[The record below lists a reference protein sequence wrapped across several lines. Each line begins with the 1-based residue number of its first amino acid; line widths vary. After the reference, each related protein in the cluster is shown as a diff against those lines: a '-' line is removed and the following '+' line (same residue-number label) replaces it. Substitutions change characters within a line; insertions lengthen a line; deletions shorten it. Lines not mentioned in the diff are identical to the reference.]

1 MSENNTDLNE
11 VFEEEM
17 DDADVITVP
26 IDETLSNSGEAADA
40 AAVGAALALKA
51 DKDEL
56 PATIK
61 VNNQSADNQGLILID
76 GTDIPVSDSNTKTL
90 AEAIEE
96 ASEMTAA
103 TIPMT
108 GETGAATIGETI
120 GVLQETVEG
129 IAGNMSADKIPMSEA
144 EDAETIAEAIGIIA
158 DNVEELAETVEGME
172 QKTADKVLMET
183 GSTVTVKNAIE
194 TLDRTA
200 VKSVNRK
207 LPDASGDV
215 DLPVVPLAENLQSD
229 KLQSIE
235 GEFTLRTT
243 GGTGSVSDG
252 KAYPQH
258 IYGNSRHDGFVA
270 EVLNLTVIP
279 IARTEPDEPIT
290 ATIDRDTF
298 LEEVEDSDT
307 INLYYTT
314 EWSED
319 PADYGVTVTGD
330 PVAGDQITIVYVKE
344 VRGTIVVA
352 EPDRLVGTGWNLFN
366 YNAGYARVVK
376 YSETY
381 GYKIGGTFTSIAFAA
396 SLTDDRISLLPN
408 IDGLFSVPGD
418 GYVFVTGGNNTDTYI
433 LTTWS
438 DWIEGPS
445 TGYWEA
451 YRESG
456 IDLSAVVET
465 YFPYGML
472 KVGTVRDEID
482 LVAKRTISRIER
494 MVYNEE
500 NRATAAATGRAYD
513 FDENNIYV
521 VRAEPVLNAIT
532 IDSEYSVSEHGLE
545 WFTETELPLDT
556 EILYGKNL
564 RDKLER
570 NVLTISAQ
578 TLTEEE
584 KSQVRTNIGAMS
596 QAEGDTKLVAPTEAG
611 TAGQLLHLKEDGSTE
626 WTTQGTP
633 TDAQVGTAVSAWLTA
648 HPEATTTVEDG
659 AISRAKLNDDLKA
672 KTDAVPD
679 LKSALGKSTG
689 NEELIGWSENHKY
702 IITNGDTADITSPTT
717 TTSNVRYQV
726 IQCQKGDYFTI
737 TATGGNASR
746 AYAFINNNDNGKI
759 LEPRAGSGAV
769 LTDQIIV
776 APANSTHLIVN
787 DTTLAG
793 KVITG
798 RFVKLDT
805 LKQHGLLDNS
815 DNLNDCKETGLYRWA
830 GSSMPSNAPADTGSI
845 MFVINQDDTVEQ
857 IVFTRREEWHRFYAA
872 NEWAGWKNFINP
884 FVQRKVLTSQD
895 DLNNVYDN
903 GVYSYTS
910 SSVPSNAPV
919 PATGGLLNVFGIN
932 NLVYQIYTNAENEEY
947 HRHRQSSGWGTWIRH
962 TKPFTHMGL
971 LTSAD
976 NLNNITE
983 SGIYVIYRDSIPVNN
998 PSASGGLLVVY
1009 KNGIS
1014 NDYYEQLFYNRTE
1027 EYHRFKISYDESWG
1041 DWKAYGDPLAKGKVL
1056 TSNHDLNEITDT
1068 GYYQSY
1074 AGNIPENSP
1083 EETGGI
1089 LTVIAHDTLVQQTW
1103 ENKNGKYFRIKIST
1117 GWVPWKMHADN
1128 DMIRVADEQL
1138 NIVSNLIFEQGRISS
1153 TDGTNVNDNTRIRT
1167 NNFWYSP
1174 INESSVIIKDSDKK
1188 LFVFEYN
1195 TDDSYVRSSGWIFGS
1210 DSFALRLGKKYRFV
1224 VAYLTNEQI
1233 DTSAVIDGIIVAPS
1247 FTNDNIP
1254 VMYLDGDITEMT
1266 KENAVTLN
1274 YRFFDLTGTC
1284 TCKWQGQSSTRY
1296 PKKNYTLKFGSSFD
1310 GWAKWQTY
1318 MSNWKSKHNV
1328 LASSQTDGRKTWK
1341 LVDNKPKRSID
1352 SDYTWGN
1359 KKKYVAKA
1367 NWIDPSQARNVVSA
1381 RLWGQIVNIRRNK
1394 IGLLEDTT
1402 NGGAIDGFPI
1412 QIVLNGGLMGLY
1424 TFTTPKDENLFAM
1437 GSGESEYFIGG
1448 EINAGSNN
1456 VAKSANW
1463 LRACDDS
1470 DLYDTDA
1477 SHSFAIEYPDV
1488 YGDNGEPTE
1497 ETQET
1502 FNAIKTSLNNAI
1514 TACLSAGAT
1523 WETDCADYIDVDSVI
1538 DYYIFA
1544 CCINANDCMS
1554 KNILYGT
1561 YNGVKWFMSAYD
1573 LDTTYG
1579 ANPYNSGWF
1588 DVVNERNQF
1597 AEAAEY
1603 NRENETYRVSA
1614 SRIRHRLF
1622 YLVHRYSRAKLVERY
1637 KELRATVLSD
1647 ENVWAELS
1655 KFVTDIPQTMVIKN
1669 NEIWPTSLGTE
1680 LSNIHQYMDYYRMHC
1695 KYLDEE
1701 IAELEAT
1708 LT

>member
-61 VNNQSADNQGLILID
+61 VNNQPADNQGLILID

-183 GSTVTVKNAIE
+183 GSTVTVKDAIE

-215 DLPVVPLAENLQSD
+215 DLSVVPLAENLQSD

-352 EPDRLVGTGWNLFN
+352 EPERLVGTGWNLFN

-532 IDSEYSVSEHGLE
+532 IDSEYSVSEHGME

-570 NVLTISAQ
+570 NV
-578 TLTEEE
+578 
-584 KSQVRTNIGAMS
+584 
-596 QAEGDTKLVAPTEAG
+596 
-611 TAGQLLHLKEDGSTE
+611 
-626 WTTQGTP
+626 
-633 TDAQVGTAVSAWLTA
+633 
-648 HPEATTTVEDG
+648 
-659 AISRAKLNDDLKA
+659 
-672 KTDAVPD
+672 
-679 LKSALGKSTG
+679 
-689 NEELIGWSENHKY
+689 
-702 IITNGDTADITSPTT
+702 
-717 TTSNVRYQV
+717 
-726 IQCQKGDYFTI
+726 
-737 TATGGNASR
+737 
-746 AYAFINNNDNGKI
+746 
-759 LEPRAGSGAV
+759 
-769 LTDQIIV
+769 
-776 APANSTHLIVN
+776 
-787 DTTLAG
+787 
-793 KVITG
+793 
-798 RFVKLDT
+798 
-805 LKQHGLLDNS
+805 
-815 DNLNDCKETGLYRWA
+815 
-830 GSSMPSNAPADTGSI
+830 
-845 MFVINQDDTVEQ
+845 
-857 IVFTRREEWHRFYAA
+857 
-872 NEWAGWKNFINP
+872 
-884 FVQRKVLTSQD
+884 
-895 DLNNVYDN
+895 
-903 GVYSYTS
+903 
-910 SSVPSNAPV
+910 
-919 PATGGLLNVFGIN
+919 
-932 NLVYQIYTNAENEEY
+932 
-947 HRHRQSSGWGTWIRH
+947 
-962 TKPFTHMGL
+962 
-971 LTSAD
+971 
-976 NLNNITE
+976 
-983 SGIYVIYRDSIPVNN
+983 
-998 PSASGGLLVVY
+998 
-1009 KNGIS
+1009 
-1014 NDYYEQLFYNRTE
+1014 
-1027 EYHRFKISYDESWG
+1027 
-1041 DWKAYGDPLAKGKVL
+1041 
-1056 TSNHDLNEITDT
+1056 
-1068 GYYQSY
+1068 
-1074 AGNIPENSP
+1074 
-1083 EETGGI
+1083 
-1089 LTVIAHDTLVQQTW
+1089 
-1103 ENKNGKYFRIKIST
+1103 
-1117 GWVPWKMHADN
+1117 
-1128 DMIRVADEQL
+1128 
-1138 NIVSNLIFEQGRISS
+1138 
-1153 TDGTNVNDNTRIRT
+1153 
-1167 NNFWYSP
+1167 
-1174 INESSVIIKDSDKK
+1174 
-1188 LFVFEYN
+1188 
-1195 TDDSYVRSSGWIFGS
+1195 
-1210 DSFALRLGKKYRFV
+1210 
-1224 VAYLTNEQI
+1224 
-1233 DTSAVIDGIIVAPS
+1233 
-1247 FTNDNIP
+1247 
-1254 VMYLDGDITEMT
+1254 
-1266 KENAVTLN
+1266 
-1274 YRFFDLTGTC
+1274 
-1284 TCKWQGQSSTRY
+1284 
-1296 PKKNYTLKFGSSFD
+1296 
-1310 GWAKWQTY
+1310 
-1318 MSNWKSKHNV
+1318 
-1328 LASSQTDGRKTWK
+1328 
-1341 LVDNKPKRSID
+1341 
-1352 SDYTWGN
+1352 
-1359 KKKYVAKA
+1359 
-1367 NWIDPSQARNVVSA
+1367 
-1381 RLWGQIVNIRRNK
+1381 
-1394 IGLLEDTT
+1394 
-1402 NGGAIDGFPI
+1402 
-1412 QIVLNGGLMGLY
+1412 
-1424 TFTTPKDENLFAM
+1424 
-1437 GSGESEYFIGG
+1437 
-1448 EINAGSNN
+1448 
-1456 VAKSANW
+1456 
-1463 LRACDDS
+1463 
-1470 DLYDTDA
+1470 
-1477 SHSFAIEYPDV
+1477 
-1488 YGDNGEPTE
+1488 
-1497 ETQET
+1497 
-1502 FNAIKTSLNNAI
+1502 
-1514 TACLSAGAT
+1514 
-1523 WETDCADYIDVDSVI
+1523 
-1538 DYYIFA
+1538 
-1544 CCINANDCMS
+1544 
-1554 KNILYGT
+1554 
-1561 YNGVKWFMSAYD
+1561 
-1573 LDTTYG
+1573 
-1579 ANPYNSGWF
+1579 
-1588 DVVNERNQF
+1588 
-1597 AEAAEY
+1597 
-1603 NRENETYRVSA
+1603 
-1614 SRIRHRLF
+1614 
-1622 YLVHRYSRAKLVERY
+1622 
-1637 KELRATVLSD
+1637 
-1647 ENVWAELS
+1647 
-1655 KFVTDIPQTMVIKN
+1655 
-1669 NEIWPTSLGTE
+1669 
-1680 LSNIHQYMDYYRMHC
+1680 
-1695 KYLDEE
+1695 
-1701 IAELEAT
+1701 
-1708 LT
+1708 

>member
-17 DDADVITVP
+17 DDADVIIVP

-61 VNNQSADNQGLILID
+61 VNNQPADNQGLILID

-183 GSTVTVKNAIE
+183 GSIVTVKDAIE

-215 DLPVVPLAENLQSD
+215 DLSVVPLAENLQSD

-243 GGTGSVSDG
+243 SGTGSVSDG

-352 EPDRLVGTGWNLFN
+352 EPERLVGTGWNLFN

-611 TAGQLLHLKEDGSTE
+611 TAGQLLHLKEDGGTE

-633 TDAQVGTAVSAWLTA
+633 TDAQVGTAVSAWLDA

-679 LKSALGKSTG
+679 LKSALYNQLVEVEFSPGLSVDRKITTASGKSATDAKYTRTG
-689 NEELIGWSENHKY
+689 VVQAAKGERAAVGFVSDTYEFAAFYYGPNGSISTGADYLNRYTPYCNGIILFPDDVATFGLSFRRKDNAELTS
-702 IITNGDTADITSPTT
+702 TDRDT
-717 TTSNVRYQV
+717 
-726 IQCQKGDYFTI
+726 IQSI
-737 TATGGNASR
+737 VTAYMYT
-746 AYAFINNNDNGKI
+746 
-759 LEPRAGSGAV
+759 
-769 LTDQIIV
+769 
-776 APANSTHLIVN
+776 
-787 DTTLAG
+787 DTTLTKKNYPADA
-793 KVITG
+793 KVVNDKFLTERSGIDSEIESSVG
-798 RFVKLDT
+798 VMFSAS
-805 LKQHGLLDNS
+805 QGLSGFFFETDNS
-815 DNLNDCKETGLYRWA
+815 DYLYIKSSGTWYLRGAVTKNGAYADIYDGIDSEHKGNAPSGETGCIKLA
-830 GSSMPSNAPADTGSI
+830 SNDGVVYDISAET
-845 MFVINQDDTVEQ
+845 
-857 IVFTRREEWHRFYAA
+857 
-872 NEWAGWKNFINP
+872 WK
-884 FVQRKVLTSQD
+884 VVSLTSSFNTD
-895 DLNNVYDN
+895 YVPIFVAGYYEGNSKF
-903 GVYSYTS
+903 GVVKGLGQYLYQAYFSDQQCDFKIEK
-910 SSVPSNAPV
+910 
-919 PATGGLLNVFGIN
+919 ATGVSFTVSQGLEGCYFETDGDAYLYLKALNTWYLRGAV
-932 NLVYQIYTNAENEEY
+932 VKNASY
-947 HRHRQSSGWGTWIRH
+947 
-962 TKPFTHMGL
+962 
-971 LTSAD
+971 AD
-976 NLNNITE
+976 I
-983 SGIYVIYRDSIPVNN
+983 
-998 PSASGGLLVVY
+998 
-1009 KNGIS
+1009 
-1014 NDYYEQLFYNRTE
+1014 
-1027 EYHRFKISYDESWG
+1027 
-1041 DWKAYGDPLAKGKVL
+1041 L
-1056 TSNHDLNEITDT
+1056 TSNKETSPKGITNCVKLASNDAIVYDTSDNTWKIVSIANSYSSNHIPIFVCGYFDGYKQFGVVNGIGQYLYSAFQSGKRASETIYKSQIDEVVQKVLADRDNKTITFGLITDSHH
-1068 GYYQSY
+1068 GQ
-1074 AGNIPENSP
+1074 
-1083 EETGGI
+1083 
-1089 LTVIAHDTLVQQTW
+1089 
-1103 ENKNGKYFRIKIST
+1103 K
-1117 GWVPWKMHADN
+1117 
-1128 DMIRVADEQL
+1128 
-1138 NIVSNLIFEQGRISS
+1138 
-1153 TDGTNVNDNTRIRT
+1153 
-1167 NNFWYSP
+1167 
-1174 INESSVIIKDSDKK
+1174 
-1188 LFVFEYN
+1188 
-1195 TDDSYVRSSGWIFGS
+1195 
-1210 DSFALRLGKKYRFV
+1210 
-1224 VAYLTNEQI
+1224 
-1233 DTSAVIDGIIVAPS
+1233 
-1247 FTNDNIP
+1247 
-1254 VMYLDGDITEMT
+1254 
-1266 KENAVTLN
+1266 
-1274 YRFFDLTGTC
+1274 LTGTDILYDAIEQVKLFNSVC
-1284 TCKWQGQSSTRY
+1284 EKCADFTVHLGDAIGGMKALSVNMGYLTEYAEAQNDTFLPFMYVIGHHEMYGQNYSTSY
-1296 PKKNYTLKFGSSFD
+1296 LNDPT
-1310 GWAKWQTY
+1310 AIP
-1318 MSNWKSKHNV
+1318 MANV
-1328 LASSQTDGRKTWK
+1328 LGALGRRKYNNPVYSDSGDNWYFDLEGIRFIGIDSVHNSSNGFNNEAKSFLQTAVNTT
-1341 LVDNKPKRSID
+1341 NKIIVLSHVPANAGVNWNKRSPNSGSAIETTLNGATAEVLAYLHGHTHWDNSVVVTGNSFPYIATCCAVPDKTD
-1352 SDYTWGN
+1352 SSKFCDLGSPTVYDRTIGDYSEFCF
-1359 KKKYVAKA
+1359 
-1367 NWIDPSQARNVVSA
+1367 D
-1381 RLWGQIVNIRRNK
+1381 IVNVHS
-1394 IGLLEDTT
+1394 DT
-1402 NGGAIDGFPI
+1402 GAVKHFRFG
-1412 QIVLNGGLMGLY
+1412 VG
-1424 TFTTPKDENLFAM
+1424 
-1437 GSGESEYFIGG
+1437 
-1448 EINAGSNN
+1448 
-1456 VAKSANW
+1456 
-1463 LRACDDS
+1463 
-1470 DLYDTDA
+1470 TDRV
-1477 SHSFAIEYPDV
+1477 YP
-1488 YGDNGEPTE
+1488 P
-1497 ETQET
+1497 
-1502 FNAIKTSLNNAI
+1502 
-1514 TACLSAGAT
+1514 
-1523 WETDCADYIDVDSVI
+1523 
-1538 DYYIFA
+1538 
-1544 CCINANDCMS
+1544 
-1554 KNILYGT
+1554 
-1561 YNGVKWFMSAYD
+1561 
-1573 LDTTYG
+1573 
-1579 ANPYNSGWF
+1579 
-1588 DVVNERNQF
+1588 
-1597 AEAAEY
+1597 
-1603 NRENETYRVSA
+1603 VS
-1614 SRIRHRLF
+1614 
-1622 YLVHRYSRAKLVERY
+1622 
-1637 KELRATVLSD
+1637 
-1647 ENVWAELS
+1647 
-1655 KFVTDIPQTMVIKN
+1655 
-1669 NEIWPTSLGTE
+1669 
-1680 LSNIHQYMDYYRMHC
+1680 
-1695 KYLDEE
+1695 
-1701 IAELEAT
+1701 
-1708 LT
+1708 

>member
-61 VNNQSADNQGLILID
+61 VNNQPADNQGLILID

-108 GETGAATIGETI
+108 GEAGAATIGETI

-144 EDAETIAEAIGIIA
+144 EDAETIAEAIGIIE

-183 GSTVTVKNAIE
+183 GSTVTVKDAIE

-215 DLPVVPLAENLQSD
+215 DLSVVPLAENLQSD

-352 EPDRLVGTGWNLFN
+352 EPERLVGTGWNLFN

-611 TAGQLLHLKEDGSTE
+611 TAGQLLHLKEDGGTE

-633 TDAQVGTAVSAWLTA
+633 TDAQVGTAVSAWLDA

-659 AISRAKLNDDLKA
+659 AISRAKLNADLKE

-679 LKSALGKSTG
+679 LKSALTVTRKSDTLETYNIFKGVTFDYGGFVNGGWGTGKNRIHSVELIDMRMIGINGVQIYVPDGYQWNAVKCQSNGDLVDNWSNTWQNSGATYTNDYRYPYIHLIIRKEDNTDLDSVYLVAKSFYSNDYMTKTNFDEKEITNYVKKSFEWVNGSIVNSEITTG
-689 NEELIGWSENHKY
+689 NTKRLRTNSDLNVVVGTKIHLKVASGYRINYFGFDSNGVVKHKS
-702 IITNGDTADITSPTT
+702 NSWPTET
-717 TTSNVRYQV
+717 
-726 IQCQKGDYFTI
+726 DYT
-737 TATGGNASR
+737 
-746 AYAFINNNDNGKI
+746 
-759 LEPRAGSGAV
+759 
-769 LTDQIIV
+769 IV
-776 APANSTHLIVN
+776 AKMPKYRFLIMNTDDTEIYPLEGSVVEISVETKENVHTYGKYTGKRISILGDSISTFGGDPSDDPRYSDGTYTYEGNHCRYPQNNLLTEVHQTYWMMLIDELQMTLDVN
-787 DTTLAG
+787 E
-793 KVITG
+793 
-798 RFVKLDT
+798 
-805 LKQHGLLDNS
+805 S
-815 DNLNDCKETGLYRWA
+815 WA
-830 GSSMPSNAPADTGSI
+830 GSRVSWDGTTESADIGANKYIAS
-845 MFVINQDDTVEQ
+845 V
-857 IVFTRREEWHRFYAA
+857 TRIKH
-872 NEWAGWKNFINP
+872 
-884 FVQRKVLTSQD
+884 LD
-895 DLNNVYDN
+895 DN
-903 GVYSYTS
+903 GTPDIILVNAGTNDIGANVEIGTFNTENPKDYTEQQIES
-910 SSVPSNAPV
+910 LSVSTFYDAYR
-919 PATGGLLNVFGIN
+919 AMI
-932 NLVYQIYTNAENEEY
+932 
-947 HRHRQSSGWGTWIRH
+947 IR
-962 TKPFTHMGL
+962 L
-971 LTSAD
+971 Q
-976 NLNNITE
+976 
-983 SGIYVIYRDSIPVNN
+983 
-998 PSASGGLLVVY
+998 
-1009 KNGIS
+1009 
-1014 NDYYEQLFYNRTE
+1014 YYY
-1027 EYHRFKISYDESWG
+1027 
-1041 DWKAYGDPLAKGKVL
+1041 PLARIIVILPNYAGYTPL
-1056 TSNHDLNEITDT
+1056 NHD
-1068 GYYQSY
+1068 
-1074 AGNIPENSP
+1074 
-1083 EETGGI
+1083 
-1089 LTVIAHDTLVQQTW
+1089 
-1103 ENKNGKYFRIKIST
+1103 
-1117 GWVPWKMHADN
+1117 
-1128 DMIRVADEQL
+1128 
-1138 NIVSNLIFEQGRISS
+1138 
-1153 TDGTNVNDNTRIRT
+1153 
-1167 NNFWYSP
+1167 
-1174 INESSVIIKDSDKK
+1174 
-1188 LFVFEYN
+1188 
-1195 TDDSYVRSSGWIFGS
+1195 
-1210 DSFALRLGKKYRFV
+1210 
-1224 VAYLTNEQI
+1224 
-1233 DTSAVIDGIIVAPS
+1233 
-1247 FTNDNIP
+1247 
-1254 VMYLDGDITEMT
+1254 
-1266 KENAVTLN
+1266 N
-1274 YRFFDLTGTC
+1274 YC
-1284 TCKWQGQSSTRY
+1284 
-1296 PKKNYTLKFGSSFD
+1296 
-1310 GWAKWQTY
+1310 
-1318 MSNWKSKHNV
+1318 
-1328 LASSQTDGRKTWK
+1328 
-1341 LVDNKPKRSID
+1341 
-1352 SDYTWGN
+1352 
-1359 KKKYVAKA
+1359 
-1367 NWIDPSQARNVVSA
+1367 
-1381 RLWGQIVNIRRNK
+1381 
-1394 IGLLEDTT
+1394 E
-1402 NGGAIDGFPI
+1402 
-1412 QIVLNGGLMGLY
+1412 
-1424 TFTTPKDENLFAM
+1424 
-1437 GSGESEYFIGG
+1437 
-1448 EINAGSNN
+1448 
-1456 VAKSANW
+1456 
-1463 LRACDDS
+1463 
-1470 DLYDTDA
+1470 
-1477 SHSFAIEYPDV
+1477 
-1488 YGDNGEPTE
+1488 
-1497 ETQET
+1497 
-1502 FNAIKTSLNNAI
+1502 AIKTV
-1514 TACLSAGAT
+1514 CDFFGVP
-1523 WETDCADYIDVDSVI
+1523 YIDARTCGVNVFNRRSTYMPDGTHYNADGMRLLYMKVANEMLYVI
-1538 DYYIFA
+1538 
-1544 CCINANDCMS
+1544 S
-1554 KNILYGT
+1554 
-1561 YNGVKWFMSAYD
+1561 
-1573 LDTTYG
+1573 
-1579 ANPYNSGWF
+1579 
-1588 DVVNERNQF
+1588 
-1597 AEAAEY
+1597 
-1603 NRENETYRVSA
+1603 
-1614 SRIRHRLF
+1614 
-1622 YLVHRYSRAKLVERY
+1622 
-1637 KELRATVLSD
+1637 
-1647 ENVWAELS
+1647 
-1655 KFVTDIPQTMVIKN
+1655 
-1669 NEIWPTSLGTE
+1669 
-1680 LSNIHQYMDYYRMHC
+1680 
-1695 KYLDEE
+1695 
-1701 IAELEAT
+1701 
-1708 LT
+1708 